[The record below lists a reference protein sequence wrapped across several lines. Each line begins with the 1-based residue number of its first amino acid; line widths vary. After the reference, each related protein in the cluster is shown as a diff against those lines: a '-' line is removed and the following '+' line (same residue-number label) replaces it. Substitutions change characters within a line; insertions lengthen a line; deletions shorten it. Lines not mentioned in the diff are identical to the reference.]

1 MRGPPNSLPRCFL
14 ICKGRMGLARGKG
27 SLIRAGPS
35 YPQRPEVPWLLT
47 CATQPRTV
55 SGFVDHHYLFVFSLF
70 LERLRSHGHEENLS
84 TEQTAPQAQP
94 WVPSP
99 HGYSRGTG
107 RAEASPGEGPRA
119 LDALVFF
126 QPQRIGSGLG
136 RISAAKTPAR
146 LARLQ
151 PRVRR
156 SRPVHRSVLHCAR
169 APQRAG
175 HASVRISDIAQ
186 SGQACSGQK
195 QAQANRP

>member
-107 RAEASPGEGPRA
+107 RAEASPREGPRA
-119 LDALVFF
+119 LDALIFSATAHWF
-126 QPQRIGSGLG
+126 RTRQDFRRKNACAPRTITAACSPIPSGPPIGSSLCS
-136 RISAAKTPAR
+136 RAATSWAR
-146 LARLQ
+146 L
-151 PRVRR
+151 
-156 SRPVHRSVLHCAR
+156 
-169 APQRAG
+169 G
-175 HASVRISDIAQ
+175 
-186 SGQACSGQK
+186 
-195 QAQANRP
+195 